1 MRIGSFGAMEIIV
14 ILVVLLLICGARRL
28 PEIGSSLGRSMRMF
42 KSSVTGEDDA
52 PTTRA
57 AVEKSKVTAS
67 NNDDLV

>member
-14 ILVVLLLICGARRL
+14 ILVVLLLIFGARRL

-42 KSSVTGEDDA
+42 KSSVTGEDEA
-52 PTTRA
+52 QATSA
-57 AVEKSKVTAS
+57 AVEKPKVTAN